1 MKTIFNK
8 VQTTFKAL
16 QLLSE
21 PEIMNKLY
29 SEVGIQKKN
38 KKSLEASSGKF
49 IFHKHFIVQVMN

>member
-1 MKTIFNK
+1 MKTLFTK

-21 PEIMNKLY
+21 PEMLHTLYREVNAKKRKL
-29 SEVGIQKKN
+29 
-38 KKSLEASSGKF
+38 SLGSGNGQF